1 MRYFAQVRALLW
13 KDLVSELRT
22 KEMVS
27 SMLIFSFLVTVVF
40 SFAFEPDSD
49 TIKQVFP
56 GIIWAAFIF
65 TGILGLNRSFINEK
79 GNDCIMG
86 LMSAAVDKGVIFLG
100 KMTGNFIFM
109 TVMEAITLPVLFVLF
124 DYRMKGSPILLI
136 IVVVLG
142 TLGFAAIGTF
152 LSALS
157 VNTSNSEVLLP
168 IILFPLITPL
178 LIAAVKATAVILAGG
193 EFAEWSNWLTILLA
207 YDIIFTVI
215 PWFLVDYVLEV

>member
-1 MRYFAQVRALLW
+1 MRYFTQIKALLW
-13 KDLVSELRT
+13 KDLVSEFRT
-22 KEMVS
+22 REMVS

-40 SFAFEPDSD
+40 SFAFEPDSE
-49 TIKQVFP
+49 TVKQVFP
-56 GIIWAAFIF
+56 GIIWVAFIF
-65 TGILGLNRSFINEK
+65 AGILGLNRSFINEK
-79 GNDCIMG
+79 SNDCIMG

-109 TVMEAITLPVLFVLF
+109 IVMEAVTLPILFVLF
-124 DYRMKGSPILLI
+124 DYRMKGSPASLIL
-136 IVVVLG
+136 VVILG
-142 TLGFAAIGTF
+142 TQGFVAVGTF

-157 VNTSNSEVLLP
+157 VNTRNSEVLLP

-178 LIAAVKATAVILAGG
+178 LIAAVKATGIILTGG

-207 YDIIFTVI
+207 FDIIFTII